1 MDTPKGGA
9 HNAREPAWPEHNSTP
24 DNGSQGRA
32 AQKKKPLCQGC
43 AAPVGLG
50 LDNAA
55 TMGRRTAADGSPGGP
70 LLQRSSGGPQP
81 AGTAWRLPG
90 APSGGGGDG
99 KGAGEK
105 LPGQSRRGCVQSQEH
120 NPRKRAGGRGQK
132 KGGEA
137 AVAPGDGA
145 KRPLPGGG
153 RKADGTEANRPPAG
167 GRRGKR
173 AKWSKEPGPAR
184 AEQGRPER
192 SGGSP
197 QQSGGWARGLRPD
210 PSPRSRKAAHTGRGG
225 ARWGRRPGPRAAGP
239 ARSGPAQRSG
249 ARGDAKWR
257 KRPPGAGAGTDPGPE
272 KGPGPATLEGMGPT
286 KGGPMR
292 DGGPLVGWGPGPLAC
307 EICVG
312 PFPSVGGSPFT

>member
-1 MDTPKGGA
+1 MRLQWDGARRLTDPRGARCCNAAVGGRSPLEQPGA
-9 HNAREPAWPEHNSTP
+9 SPEPPAGAAGT
-24 DNGSQGRA
+24 GRAQGRSCRDRA
-32 AQKKKPLCQGC
+32 AE
-43 AAPVGLG
+43 AAYR
-50 LDNAA
+50 AH
-55 TMGRRTAADGSPGGP
+55 RR
-70 LLQRSSGGPQP
+70 
-81 AGTAWRLPG
+81 
-90 APSGGGGDG
+90 
-99 KGAGEK
+99 
-105 LPGQSRRGCVQSQEH
+105 
-120 NPRKRAGGRGQK
+120 NPRNRAGGRGQK

-145 KRPLPGGG
+145 KRPHPGGG

-225 ARWGRRPGPRAAGP
+225 ARWGRRPGPLCGGARPERTRPGAKGP
-239 ARSGPAQRSG
+239 G
-249 ARGDAKWR
+249 ARGDAQWR
-257 KRPPGAGAGTDPGPE
+257 KRPPGDGAGTDPGPE